1 MAPSELLGLP
11 IIAERVSGIQASTLR
26 VPHPPKTRFLKA
38 SFFQS
43 LRLRYSFSVVNAL
56 FFNSQHRANLFFL
69 GWVITLFFIDTMV
82 LKVKALKRAVPI
94 LQFFGGCY

>member
-1 MAPSELLGLP
+1 MAPLGLP

-38 SFFQS
+38 SFIQS

-56 FFNSQHRANLFFL
+56 FFNSQHRANLFFRL
-69 GWVITLFFIDTMV
+69 GDYSIFYRHNGPKGQGT
-82 LKVKALKRAVPI
+82 
-94 LQFFGGCY
+94 